1 MEPIIIHSEEEYD
14 RLADQLFELTS
25 KEKPT
30 SQDEAEIEVM
40 TDALIAWDEIH
51 HPIPEPSERT
61 KMLIADALG
70 DDKEKARKAMH
81 ELNWHDASEEY

>member
-40 TDALIAWDEIH
+40 TDALEAWDDVH
-51 HPIPEPSERT
+51 
-61 KMLIADALG
+61 
-70 DDKEKARKAMH
+70 
-81 ELNWHDASEEY
+81 